1 MSIFVILLP
10 IFFVFFVGYASQ
22 RFLKLDTGMISKFAL
37 YVLMPFLVFQTF
49 YQNDISLSHLKLIM
63 YLIMLC
69 GLLLFII
76 IIISFLFEYSVK
88 ERAGLMLSSAFMNN
102 GNYGT
107 PLILFLFGEKG
118 LEIAIILMVIQQFIM
133 STLGIYIA
141 AKGGTESEGV
151 LKAIRSIKKMPMV
164 YAALI
169 GTCFNLFDIPIGKLS
184 EGINLIA
191 EAAIPAVMVTLGMN
205 LANIVISK
213 IEWNK
218 LFISLVTKLLLS
230 PIIAFLI
237 TILLPVDELTRQIM
251 IILAATPTAANT
263 TLFALQFNVEPQN
276 VSSATLMS
284 TLASMITVPFVIYLV
299 I

>member
-76 IIISFLFEYSVK
+76 IIISFLFGYSVK

>member
-133 STLGIYIA
+133 STLGIYIG